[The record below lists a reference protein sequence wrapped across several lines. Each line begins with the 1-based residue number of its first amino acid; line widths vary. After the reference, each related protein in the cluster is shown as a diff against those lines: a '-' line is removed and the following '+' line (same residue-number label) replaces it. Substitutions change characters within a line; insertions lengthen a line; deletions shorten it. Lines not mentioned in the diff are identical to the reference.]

1 MKQNI
6 SPGVA
11 IAIIVVAIILA
22 LFFGYRYIS
31 GGPNAD
37 VTQENLKH
45 WQQLRQHP
53 PASTAQPGKP
63 GAGTSAGQ

>member
-1 MKQNI
+1 MKQNV

-11 IAIIVVAIILA
+11 IAIIVIAIILA
-22 LFFGYRYIS
+22 IFFGYRYIS

-53 PASTAQPGKP
+53 PTQTAQPGRP
-63 GAGTSAGQ
+63 GTGTSAGQ